1 MAAKLFP
8 YADMFKWMSYGN
20 GTFFLGGGWGLLV
33 RAHIVLCLIDA
44 YYL

>member
-20 GTFFLGGGWGLLV
+20 GTFFLWGWGLLV